1 MPQMMPIKWT
11 TLLITFSLIFMLFN
25 VMNYFSYTPKNKSM
39 TKKETTQLKMMN
51 WKW

>member
-11 TLLITFSLIFMLFN
+11 TMLIVFSLIFMLFN
-25 VMNYFSYTPKNKSM
+25 AMNYFSYIPKNK
-39 TKKETTQLKMMN
+39 TTTSGKMNQLKKLN